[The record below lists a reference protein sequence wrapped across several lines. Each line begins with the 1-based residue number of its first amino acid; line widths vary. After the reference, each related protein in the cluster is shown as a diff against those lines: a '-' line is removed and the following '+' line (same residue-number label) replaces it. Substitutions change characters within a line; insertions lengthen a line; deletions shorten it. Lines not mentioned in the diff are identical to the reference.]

1 MPDNGNMDFWE
12 RVKAQI
18 KQQNTT
24 QDWLAKE
31 TEIPFGTLKRWLNQ
45 KTMPNADQ
53 VLRISRALNTSIEY
67 LLSGSATSTSNQM
80 VEFSSTEEKDFML
93 IPILNQTVAAGRGQE
108 LLEASTIV
116 GMLPFLRRMLRGEA
130 PDRACA
136 LEVRG
141 DSMTGIQIF
150 DGDLVVFVP
159 GSIRGDGIYVLM
171 VNDSLIVKRV
181 EFDEISKKIRIMS
194 ENPRYPDRIESA
206 DGQIVQVIGKVYGWV
221 HSHPY

>member
-67 LLSGSATSTSNQM
+67 LLSGSAASTSNRM

-206 DGQIVQVIGKVYGWV
+206 DGQTVQVIGKVYGWV

>member
-1 MPDNGNMDFWE
+1 MDFWE

-67 LLSGSATSTSNQM
+67 LLSGSAASTSNRM

-206 DGQIVQVIGKVYGWV
+206 DGQTVQVIGKVYGWV